1 MDNRFIQFDN
11 SSSLESLV
19 NKLKWSLQQNILR
32 YTWRRV
38 IRQSSNPQFGHL
50 TLWQAASIPKR
61 FFTDFSTLVPISGLQ
76 VAEFFF
82 AVPIRTDGNFNPHRR
97 ELPLSPQKKNIRCK
111 QSPFAFYTFPFL
123 WLEIR
128 SDLQPICGLFQLLL
142 EFRNSEFNPTNA
154 IKSLRFRAIRNKNL
168 VVDISINCGN
178 LNN

>member
-1 MDNRFIQFDN
+1 MI
-11 SSSLESLV
+11 LTAEHSLV
-19 NKLKWSLQQNILR
+19 YLAEGNPAIQQSAIWTFDALTGGFNSEEIFHWLFD
-32 YTWRRV
+32 TCSHQRV
-38 IRQSSNPQFGHL
+38 TSSG
-50 TLWQAASIPKR
+50 I
-61 FFTDFSTLVPISGLQ
+61 
-76 VAEFFF
+76 FF

-142 EFRNSEFNPTNA
+142 EFRNSEFSPTNA

>member
-1 MDNRFIQFDN
+1 MILTAEHSPVYLAEGNPAIQQSAIWTFDALTGGFNSEEIFHWLFDTCSHQRVTSSGIFFLRFP
-11 SSSLESLV
+11 SALME
-19 NKLKWSLQQNILR
+19 IL
-32 YTWRRV
+32 
-38 IRQSSNPQFGHL
+38 
-50 TLWQAASIPKR
+50 
-61 FFTDFSTLVPISGLQ
+61 
-76 VAEFFF
+76 
-82 AVPIRTDGNFNPHRR
+82 IRTGGNCHFPHR
-97 ELPLSPQKKNIRCK
+97 KKNIRCK